1 MELFANDRSIH
12 GQFYDIPLFRD
23 ALARLMAMRN
33 VAQRFG
39 REVYA
44 HSMLLTASPMPNMT
58 MQQAVQRLKKDE
70 QRSVMSWLTK
80 GGPFWDDLR
89 KHRSGDLLEYVDE
102 VVTDSAIGE
111 AAYRKLN
118 AIECALVSL
127 TPSDWDFSPIPVTWR
142 REEEVDQH
150 IDLDN
155 CREAV
160 ALEEMLSDKAPPIR
174 SWDYLRDAATNRFRS
189 LIFAED
195 CFKAHEKMSFVKSSA
210 ERLLVL
216 CGILDRLARSFDADG
231 SRSLEGQRIFQDHFT
246 GDNALFSDSSSQ
258 EKHEFRNEL
267 TFPHPEISG
276 ESLFCTW
283 HGKER
288 HLTLRLHFS
297 WPIRAGKPVYIVYAG
312 PKLTKR

>member
-89 KHRSGDLLEYVDE
+89 KHRSGDLLECVDE

-155 CREAV
+155 CRDAV

-195 CFKAHEKMSFVKSSA
+195 CFKPHEKMSFVKSSA